1 MSINIFDAERS
12 FLFIT
17 NKGTIK
23 KSTLDKF
30 VTNYSKLQALKL
42 RENEFVVNCVL
53 VDSEFDGQFLEVK
66 SKLGLEFKLQVPVIE
81 DMQRNVLGQQ
91 LFNLTADDEVVE
103 VAYTNEFE
111 YYEFSVGLTAK
122 NNFKVF
128 AKAKKNDRLKVN
140 TDNLSDLILFSNK
153 GNVYKVKGF
162 LLTKIN
168 EKEIPLTSLVDGFS
182 KGEIIID
189 IYSIK
194 DFTMEKML
202 YFFTKKGMVKK
213 TALSEYGGEY
223 LVQQGYK
230 FKYENDEI
238 IAVRMADD
246 VLSDVII
253 VTKGGMAIK
262 FSSENVNSM
271 GRIASGVTGISLRDG
286 DEVISAD
293 VKENHEDLEVINNDI
308 ITLISKNKEKKEI
321 KMTDIKLQNRAGRG
335 SIIMV
340 TELNDEIVEVN
351 F

>member
-1 MSINIFDAERS
+1 M
-12 FLFIT
+12 
-17 NKGTIK
+17 
-23 KSTLDKF
+23 
-30 VTNYSKLQALKL
+30 
-42 RENEFVVNCVL
+42 
-53 VDSEFDGQFLEVK
+53 
-66 SKLGLEFKLQVPVIE
+66 
-81 DMQRNVLGQQ
+81 
-91 LFNLTADDEVVE
+91 
-103 VAYTNEFE
+103 
-111 YYEFSVGLTAK
+111 
-122 NNFKVF
+122 
-128 AKAKKNDRLKVN
+128 
-140 TDNLSDLILFSNK
+140 
-153 GNVYKVKGF
+153 YKVKGF

>member
-1 MSINIFDAERS
+1 
-12 FLFIT
+12 
-17 NKGTIK
+17 
-23 KSTLDKF
+23 
-30 VTNYSKLQALKL
+30 
-42 RENEFVVNCVL
+42 
-53 VDSEFDGQFLEVK
+53 
-66 SKLGLEFKLQVPVIE
+66 
-81 DMQRNVLGQQ
+81 MQRNVLGQQ
-91 LFNLTADDEVVE
+91 LFNLTVDDEVIE
-103 VAYTNEFE
+103 ATYTNDFE
-111 YYEFSVGLTAK
+111 YCEFSVGLTAK
-122 NNFKVF
+122 NNFKAF

-182 KGEIIID
+182 KGERIID

-213 TALSEYGGEY
+213 TALSEYGAEY

-238 IAVRMADD
+238 IAVGMADD

-262 FSSENVNSM
+262 FSSENVNPM
-271 GRIASGVTGISLRDG
+271 GRIASGVTGISLKDG
-286 DEVISAD
+286 DEAIAAK
-293 VKENHEDLEVINNDI
+293 VKENYEDLGIINDDT
-308 ITLISKNKEKKEI
+308 ITLISKNKEKKDI
-321 KMTDIKLQNRAGRG
+321 KAMDIKLQNRAGRG
-335 SIIMV
+335 TVVMV
-340 TELNDEIVEVN
+340 PGLDDEVVEAN

>member
-1 MSINIFDAERS
+1 
-12 FLFIT
+12 
-17 NKGTIK
+17 
-23 KSTLDKF
+23 
-30 VTNYSKLQALKL
+30 
-42 RENEFVVNCVL
+42 
-53 VDSEFDGQFLEVK
+53 
-66 SKLGLEFKLQVPVIE
+66 
-81 DMQRNVLGQQ
+81 
-91 LFNLTADDEVVE
+91 
-103 VAYTNEFE
+103 
-111 YYEFSVGLTAK
+111 
-122 NNFKVF
+122 
-128 AKAKKNDRLKVN
+128 
-140 TDNLSDLILFSNK
+140 
-153 GNVYKVKGF
+153 
-162 LLTKIN
+162 
-168 EKEIPLTSLVDGFS
+168 
-182 KGEIIID
+182 
-189 IYSIK
+189 
-194 DFTMEKML
+194 MEKML